1 MNVICFGDSNTYGYD
16 PRSYFGGRYEADS
29 RWVDILVAKTGWTI
43 RNLGQNGREIPASAP
58 DFPADT
64 DLLIVMLG
72 SNDLLQ
78 GGSPADAVCKLE
90 AFLCGLAL
98 PLDRLLL
105 IAPPAMVPG
114 SWVPNRQ
121 MIEDSHT
128 FAALCRQLAQRLGIR
143 FADASAWNIPL
154 GCDGVHLTEE
164 GHRLFAAGLLEA
176 LR

>member
-1 MNVICFGDSNTYGYD
+1 
-16 PRSYFGGRYEADS
+16 
-29 RWVDILVAKTGWTI
+29 
-43 RNLGQNGREIPASAP
+43 
-58 DFPADT
+58 
-64 DLLIVMLG
+64 MLG

-143 FADASAWNIPL
+143 FADASAWSIPL
-154 GCDGVHLTEE
+154 GCDGVHLTET
-164 GHRLFAAGLLEA
+164 GHQLFAAGVLEA
-176 LR
+176 LK